1 MKKNYYKPLGLIV
14 IILIIS
20 GSFLLAQES
29 TATVPD
35 KIGDYLGIRLL
46 KIFQTFGHPTDVFCS
61 SDQTNE
67 TVLDY
72 GKFGFQIGKKT
83 VTIVYCWGSY
93 DKAEN
98 GVNIGD
104 LKKDVETKIGKPN
117 KEKNSTL
124 DGSLIWIWNYKET
137 ERYFVVFF
145 DEDAKV
151 KKMQWEL
158 MD

>member
-1 MKKNYYKPLGLIV
+1 MKKFNLIIAV
-14 IILIIS
+14 IISIYIIFPS
-20 GSFLLAQES
+20 LVLDAQENTS
-29 TATVPD
+29 ATPD
-35 KIGDYLGIRLL
+35 KIGDYLGGRMF

-61 SDQTNE
+61 SDANNE
-67 TVLDY
+67 TILDY
-72 GKFGFQIGKKT
+72 GKFAFQIGKKT
-83 VTIVYCWGSY
+83 VTIVYCWGTY

-98 GVNIGD
+98 GIKIGD
-104 LKKDVETKIGKPN
+104 LKKDVEAKLGKPD

-124 DGSLIWIWNYKET
+124 DSSLIWIWNYKET
-137 ERYFVVFF
+137 ERYFVIFY